1 MKQKYQDNGG
11 KSLIKIVSMNFDEE
25 RGSPRSDFADLWGEG
40 EGGDLVI
47 VPEYRIERMLDCSK
61 RDWKAGKWFFICC
74 FFFILLFSICMHG
87 FWNGNFLAITER
99 LYFEIQK
106 KIRNGRIVYFFF
118 FYIYVPKWK
127 ELILAEALRLEC
139 PVSQAI
145 IILKFMKHSDIIS
158 VLRHAI
164 KNEFKYA

>member
-1 MKQKYQDNGG
+1 MRSVDPLGQTLRIFGG
-11 KSLIKIVSMNFDEE
+11 KE
-25 RGSPRSDFADLWGEG
+25 RGEISSSFRNTGSRGCWIVRREIGKRGSDFLFVASFL
-40 EGGDLVI
+40 
-47 VPEYRIERMLDCSK
+47 
-61 RDWKAGKWFFICC
+61 FIC
-74 FFFILLFSICMHG
+74 FFILLFSICMHD

-106 KIRNGRIVYFFF
+106 KFETEELFISSFFF
-118 FYIYVPKWK
+118 FIYVPKWK

>member
-1 MKQKYQDNGG
+1 M
-11 KSLIKIVSMNFDEE
+11 
-25 RGSPRSDFADLWGEG
+25 
-40 EGGDLVI
+40 
-47 VPEYRIERMLDCSK
+47 
-61 RDWKAGKWFFICC
+61 
-74 FFFILLFSICMHG
+74 
-87 FWNGNFLAITER
+87 
-99 LYFEIQK
+99 
-106 KIRNGRIVYFFF
+106 
-118 FYIYVPKWK
+118 YVPKWK

>member
-1 MKQKYQDNGG
+1 MRSVDPLGQTLRIFGG
-11 KSLIKIVSMNFDEE
+11 KE
-25 RGSPRSDFADLWGEG
+25 RGEISSSFRNTGSRGCWIVRREIGKRGSDFLFVASFL
-40 EGGDLVI
+40 
-47 VPEYRIERMLDCSK
+47 
-61 RDWKAGKWFFICC
+61 FIC
-74 FFFILLFSICMHG
+74 FFILLFSICMHG

-118 FYIYVPKWK
+118 FFFIYVPKWK

>member
-118 FYIYVPKWK
+118 LFFLYICTKVKRINFSRGIAARMSCVASYYYIKVH
-127 ELILAEALRLEC
+127 ETFGYYLC
-139 PVSQAI
+139 P
-145 IILKFMKHSDIIS
+145 
-158 VLRHAI
+158 
-164 KNEFKYA
+164 

>member
-1 MKQKYQDNGG
+1 MYARFLKRLRSNYISRYK
-11 KSLIKIVSMNFDEE
+11 KKFETEE
-25 RGSPRSDFADLWGEG
+25 L
-40 EGGDLVI
+40 
-47 VPEYRIERMLDCSK
+47 
-61 RDWKAGKWFFICC
+61 FI
-74 FFFILLFSICMHG
+74 S
-87 FWNGNFLAITER
+87 
-99 LYFEIQK
+99 
-106 KIRNGRIVYFFF
+106 FFF
-118 FYIYVPKWK
+118 FSYIYVPKWK

>member
-1 MKQKYQDNGG
+1 MRSVDPLGQTLRIFGG
-11 KSLIKIVSMNFDEE
+11 KE
-25 RGSPRSDFADLWGEG
+25 RGEISSSFRNTGSRGCWIVRREIGKRGSDFLFVASFL
-40 EGGDLVI
+40 
-47 VPEYRIERMLDCSK
+47 
-61 RDWKAGKWFFICC
+61 FIC
-74 FFFILLFSICMHG
+74 FFILLFSICMHG

-106 KIRNGRIVYFFF
+106 KFETEELFISSFFF
-118 FYIYVPKWK
+118 FIYVPKWK

>member
-1 MKQKYQDNGG
+1 MRSVDPLGQTLRIFGEK
-11 KSLIKIVSMNFDEE
+11 E
-25 RGSPRSDFADLWGEG
+25 RGEISSSFRNTGSRGCWIVRREIGKRGSDFRFLFVASFL
-40 EGGDLVI
+40 
-47 VPEYRIERMLDCSK
+47 
-61 RDWKAGKWFFICC
+61 FIC
-74 FFFILLFSICMHG
+74 FFILLFSICMHG

-118 FYIYVPKWK
+118 FFFIYVPKWK

>member
-1 MKQKYQDNGG
+1 MRSVDPLGQTLRIFGG
-11 KSLIKIVSMNFDEE
+11 KE
-25 RGSPRSDFADLWGEG
+25 RGEISSSFRNTGSRGCWIVRREIGKRGSDFRFLFVASFL
-40 EGGDLVI
+40 
-47 VPEYRIERMLDCSK
+47 
-61 RDWKAGKWFFICC
+61 FICC
-74 FFFILLFSICMHG
+74 FILLFSICMHG
-87 FWNGNFLAITER
+87 FWNGNLLAITER

-106 KIRNGRIVYFFF
+106 KIRNGTIVYFFF
-118 FYIYVPKWK
+118 FSYIYVPKWK